1 MAGSNSE
8 ERAMRAWLAGA
19 VAVTLGVTAGVS
31 AQPWPSRS
39 ISIVVPFT
47 AGGPT
52 DTLARLMSEP
62 MRKFLGQT
70 VLVDNVTGAG
80 GSIGV
85 GKVVRSTPDG
95 YTLSI
100 GHWGTHVVNGAY
112 YNLNYDLLTDLAPVA
127 MIATNPQMVITRV
140 VVPAANLK
148 ELLPWIKANQGKIQI
163 GTGGIGSSSHIGGL
177 YFLNRVGVKMDFVP
191 YRGGAPAI
199 QALLAG
205 EIDLYM
211 TQISGAI
218 EQVRAGKLRA
228 YFVTAKT
235 RQAVAPEIPTVDE
248 AGMPGLYTSVW
259 HGIWAPKGTPHDIS
273 LRLNAAIV
281 DALTDTTLR
290 KRFADLGQE
299 IPPREEQAAQS
310 LAKFHKAE
318 IDKWFPLIRNA
329 GIRAE
334 K

>member
-1 MAGSNSE
+1 MASVGF
-8 ERAMRAWLAGA
+8 
-19 VAVTLGVTAGVS
+19 
-31 AQPWPSRS
+31 AQPWPTRQ
-39 ISIVVPFT
+39 ITIVVPFS

-52 DTLARLMSEP
+52 DTLARIMSEP
-62 MRKFLGQT
+62 MRRFLGQT
-70 VLVDNVTGAG
+70 IIVDNTTGAG

-85 GKVVRSTPDG
+85 GRVVRSTPDG

-112 YNLNYDLLTDLAPVA
+112 YKLTYDLLTDLEPVA
-127 MIATNPQMVITRV
+127 MIATNPQMVITRS

-148 ELLPWIKANQGKIQI
+148 ELVQWIKANQGKIQI

-177 YFLNRVGVKMDFVP
+177 YFLNRVGVKMEFVP
-191 YRGGAPAI
+191 YRGGGPAV

-228 YFVTAKT
+228 YMVTTGK
-235 RQAVAPEIPTVDE
+235 RQAAAPEIPTTDE
-248 AGMPGLYTSVW
+248 AGMPGLYTTVW
-259 HGIWAPKGTPHDIS
+259 HGIWAPKGTPRDAKFK
-273 LRLNAAIV
+273 LNAAIV
-281 DALTDTTLR
+281 DTLADTTVR

-299 IPPREEQAAQS
+299 IPPVAEQTQRA
-310 LAKFHKAE
+310 LAVYHKAE
-318 IDKWFPLIRNA
+318 IDKWWPLMKAA
-329 GIRAE
+329 GIKAE
-334 K
+334 

>member
-1 MAGSNSE
+1 MKAH
-8 ERAMRAWLAGA
+8 
-19 VAVTLGVTAGVS
+19 LGVILVCALSFLGAISTAV
-31 AQPWPSRS
+31 AQPWPTRQ
-39 ISIVVPFT
+39 ITIVVPFS

-52 DTLARLMSEP
+52 DTLARIMSEP
-62 MRKFLGQT
+62 MRRFLGQT
-70 VLVDNVTGAG
+70 IIVDNTTGAG

-85 GKVVRSTPDG
+85 GRVVRSAPDG

-112 YNLNYDLLTDLAPVA
+112 YKLTYDLLTDLEPVA
-127 MIATNPQMVITRV
+127 MIATNPQMVITRS
-140 VVPAANLK
+140 VVPATNLK
-148 ELLPWIKANQGKIQI
+148 ELVQWIKTNQGKIQI

-191 YRGGAPAI
+191 YRGGAPAV

-228 YFVTAKT
+228 YMVTTSK
-235 RQAVAPEIPTVDE
+235 RQAAAPEIPTTDE
-248 AGMPGLYTSVW
+248 AGMPGLYTTVW
-259 HGIWAPKGTPHDIS
+259 HGIWAPKGTSADAKFK
-273 LRLNAAIV
+273 LNAAIV
-281 DALTDTTLR
+281 DTLADPTVR

-299 IPPREEQAAQS
+299 IPPVAEQTPRA
-310 LAKFHKAE
+310 LAVFHKAE
-318 IDKWFPLIRNA
+318 IDKWWPLMKAA
-329 GIRAE
+329 GIKGE
-334 K
+334 

>member
-1 MAGSNSE
+1 MSALLKVCAFAVVIGTGSTS
-8 ERAMRAWLAGA
+8 M
-19 VAVTLGVTAGVS
+19 

-52 DTLARLMSEP
+52 DTLARLMGEP
-62 MRKFLGQT
+62 MRRFLGQT
-70 VLVDNVTGAG
+70 VIVDNVTGAG

-85 GKVVRSTPDG
+85 AKVVRSPPDG

-112 YNLNYDLLTDLAPVA
+112 YKLNYDLLTDLQPVA
-127 MIATNPQMVITRV
+127 MIATNPQMVITKV
-140 VVPAANLK
+140 SVPAKNLK
-148 ELLPWIKANQGKIQI
+148 ELVPWIKANQGKIQI

-191 YRGGAPAI
+191 YRGGAPAL

-211 TQISGAI
+211 TQISGGI

-228 YFVTAKT
+228 YLVTANK
-235 RQAVAPEIPTVDE
+235 RQAAAPEIPTADE

-259 HGIWAPKGTPHDIS
+259 HGIWAPKGTPRDTNMK
-273 LRLNAAIV
+273 LNAAIV
-281 DALTDTTLR
+281 EALADDILR

-299 IPPREEQAAQS
+299 IPPRNEQTQQALAAH
-310 LAKFHKAE
+310 HKAE
-318 IDKWFPLIRNA
+318 IDKWWPLMKAA
-329 GIRAE
+329 GIKAE
-334 K
+334 

>member
-1 MAGSNSE
+1 MKTHLVVI
-8 ERAMRAWLAGA
+8 WFCA
-19 VAVTLGVTAGVS
+19 VFTIGTISTAV
-31 AQPWPSRS
+31 AQPWPTRQ
-39 ISIVVPFT
+39 ITIVVPFS

-52 DTLARLMSEP
+52 DTLARIMSEP
-62 MRKFLGQT
+62 MRRFLGQT
-70 VLVDNVTGAG
+70 IIVDNTTGAG

-85 GKVVRSTPDG
+85 GRVVRSAPDG

-112 YNLNYDLLTDLAPVA
+112 YKLTYDLLTDLEPVV
-127 MIATNPQMVITRV
+127 MIATNPQMVITRS
-140 VVPAANLK
+140 VVPATNLK
-148 ELLPWIKANQGKIQI
+148 ELVQWIKTNQGKIQI

-191 YRGGAPAI
+191 YRGGAPAV

-228 YFVTAKT
+228 YMVTTSK
-235 RQAVAPEIPTVDE
+235 RQAAAPEIPTTDE
-248 AGMPGLYTSVW
+248 AGMPGLYTTVW
-259 HGIWAPKGTPHDIS
+259 HGIWAPKGTSADAKFK
-273 LRLNAAIV
+273 LNAAIV
-281 DALTDTTLR
+281 DTLADPTVR

-299 IPPREEQAAQS
+299 IPPVAEQTPRA
-310 LAKFHKAE
+310 LAVFHKAE
-318 IDKWFPLIRNA
+318 IDKWWPLMKAA
-329 GIRAE
+329 GIKGE
-334 K
+334 

>member
-1 MAGSNSE
+1 MKAH
-8 ERAMRAWLAGA
+8 
-19 VAVTLGVTAGVS
+19 LGVILVCALSFLGAISTAV
-31 AQPWPSRS
+31 AQPWPTRQ
-39 ISIVVPFT
+39 ITIVVPFS

-52 DTLARLMSEP
+52 DTLARIMSEP
-62 MRKFLGQT
+62 MRRFLGQT
-70 VLVDNVTGAG
+70 IIVDNTTGAG

-85 GKVVRSTPDG
+85 GRVVRSAPDG

-112 YNLNYDLLTDLAPVA
+112 YKLTYDLLTDLEPIA
-127 MIATNPQMVITRV
+127 MIATNPQMVITRS
-140 VVPAANLK
+140 VVPAQNLK
-148 ELLPWIKANQGKIQI
+148 ELVQWIKTNQGKIQI

-191 YRGGAPAI
+191 YRGGAPAV

-228 YFVTAKT
+228 YMVTTSK
-235 RQAVAPEIPTVDE
+235 RQAAAPEIPTTDE
-248 AGMPGLYTSVW
+248 AGMPGLYTTVW
-259 HGIWAPKGTPHDIS
+259 HGIWVPKGTSADAKFK
-273 LRLNAAIV
+273 LNAAIV
-281 DALTDTTLR
+281 DTLADATVR

-299 IPPREEQAAQS
+299 IPPVSEQTQRA
-310 LAKFHKAE
+310 LAVYHKAE
-318 IDKWFPLIRNA
+318 IDKWWPLMRTA
-329 GIRAE
+329 GIKAE
-334 K
+334 

>member
-1 MAGSNSE
+1 MKTHLVVI
-8 ERAMRAWLAGA
+8 WFCA
-19 VAVTLGVTAGVS
+19 VFTIGTISTAV
-31 AQPWPSRS
+31 AQPWPTRQ
-39 ISIVVPFT
+39 ITIVVPFS

-52 DTLARLMSEP
+52 DTLARIMSEP
-62 MRKFLGQT
+62 MRRFLGQT
-70 VLVDNVTGAG
+70 IIVDNTTGAG

-85 GKVVRSTPDG
+85 GRVVRSAPDG

-112 YNLNYDLLTDLAPVA
+112 YKLTYDLLTDLEPIA
-127 MIATNPQMVITRV
+127 MIATNPQMVITRS
-140 VVPAANLK
+140 VVPAQNLK
-148 ELLPWIKANQGKIQI
+148 ELVQWIKTNQGKIQI

-191 YRGGAPAI
+191 YRGGAPAV

-228 YFVTAKT
+228 YMVTTSK
-235 RQAVAPEIPTVDE
+235 RQAAAPEIPTTDE
-248 AGMPGLYTSVW
+248 AGMPGLYTTVW
-259 HGIWAPKGTPHDIS
+259 HGIWVPKGTSADAKFK
-273 LRLNAAIV
+273 LNAAIV
-281 DALTDTTLR
+281 DTLADATVR

-299 IPPREEQAAQS
+299 IPPVSEQTQRA
-310 LAKFHKAE
+310 LAVYHKAE
-318 IDKWFPLIRNA
+318 IDKWWPLMRTA
-329 GIRAE
+329 GIKAE
-334 K
+334 

>member
-1 MAGSNSE
+1 MKIFCTVCALAVIIGTGSLS
-8 ERAMRAWLAGA
+8 M
-19 VAVTLGVTAGVS
+19 
-31 AQPWPSRS
+31 AQPWPTRALT
-39 ISIVVPFT
+39 IVVPFS

-52 DTLARLMSEP
+52 DTIARLMSEP
-62 MRKFLGQT
+62 MRRFLGQT

-85 GKVVRSTPDG
+85 GRVVRSAPDG

-112 YNLNYDLLTDLAPVA
+112 YKLSYDLLTDLVPVA
-127 MIATNPQMVITRV
+127 MIATNPQMVITRS

-148 ELLPWIKANQGKIQI
+148 ELVPWIKANQGKIQI

-177 YFLNRVGVKMDFVP
+177 YFLNRIGVKMEFVP
-191 YRGGAPAI
+191 YRGGAPAV

-228 YFVTAKT
+228 YMVTTNK
-235 RQAVAPEIPTVDE
+235 RQAAAPDIPTADE
-248 AGMPGLYTSVW
+248 AGMPGLYTTVW
-259 HGIWAPKGTPHDIS
+259 HGIWAPKGTSRDVNMK
-273 LRLNAAIV
+273 LNAAIV
-281 DALTDTTLR
+281 EALADDIVR
-290 KRFADLGQE
+290 KRFASLGQE
-299 IPPREEQAAQS
+299 IPPREEQTQQVLAAY
-310 LAKFHKAE
+310 HKAE
-318 IDKWFPLIRNA
+318 IDKWWPLIRGA
-329 GIRAE
+329 GIKAE
-334 K
+334 